1 MTETVDVLHGAN
13 PPFWSIPPLSGHGE
27 AASLRS
33 REIRRQGVAMGTD
46 RALGLMNE
54 MLWNALVIAGP
65 VMGVT
70 LAVGLLISVLQ
81 VATQIQEITLS
92 YVPKTLAAAVTM
104 IALGPWM
111 IMRLTDFARS
121 LYLLIPTLS
130 Q

>member
-1 MTETVDVLHGAN
+1 
-13 PPFWSIPPLSGHGE
+13 
-27 AASLRS
+27 
-33 REIRRQGVAMGTD
+33 MGTD

-54 MLWNALVIAGP
+54 MLWNALIVGGP
-65 VMGVT
+65 VLAAT

-92 YVPKTLAAAVTM
+92 YVPKTLAAACTL

-111 IMRLTDFARS
+111 IARLTDFARG
-121 LYLLIPTLS
+121 LYLLIPTLA